1 MSVNTAAGTR
11 ISIGP
16 IVEQDMPDT
25 DAAAITLLSALTFVE
40 IGEVE
45 TIGDYGD
52 TVGDVTFAS
61 LGDSRTRHLKGLA
74 DAGTIDVTIGFD
86 AGDAGQIALV
96 AAQKDRSRWNYAFRV
111 DFEDGMTDY
120 FVAKVMSLSKSVGG
134 AEDVIRRT
142 ASLGINSAIYEDAA

>member
-16 IVEQDMPDT
+16 IVEQELPAT
-25 DAAAITLLSALTFVE
+25 DAAAITLLGGLTYVE

-45 TIGDYGD
+45 NIGDYGD

-74 DAGTIDVTIGFD
+74 DAGTMDLTIGFD
-86 AGDAGQIALV
+86 NGDAGQIALV
-96 AAQKDRSRWNYAFRV
+96 AAQKDRSRWNYAFKV
-111 DFEDGMTDY
+111 TYEDGLTDY
-120 FVAKVMSLSKSVGG
+120 FLAKVMSLGKTVGG
-134 AEDVIRRT
+134 AEDVIRRS
-142 ASLGINSAIYEDAA
+142 ASLGINSPIYEDAA